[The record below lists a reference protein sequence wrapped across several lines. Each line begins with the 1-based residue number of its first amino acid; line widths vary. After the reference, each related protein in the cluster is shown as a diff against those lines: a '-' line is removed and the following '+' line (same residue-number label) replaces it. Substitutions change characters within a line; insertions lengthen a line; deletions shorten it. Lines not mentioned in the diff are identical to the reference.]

1 MEDSRPGS
9 RRYVS
14 LKNVTIPIIPPGPG
28 RLTVNLDALAR
39 NFHKL
44 RTAGAPGE
52 CGAVIKAN
60 AYGLGVE
67 PVARRLLAEGCR
79 RFFVASAGEG
89 VELRGIL
96 PEANIYV
103 FEGVLPGR
111 EDALLGANLTPVL
124 NSIEQIER
132 WRTVARSRRCVVH
145 IDTGMSRLGLSAA
158 EVKRASAERLLDEI
172 DLEYVITHLACADEP
187 SHPLTS
193 EQIQRF
199 DALRAQLPEAKTS
212 IGSSPGI
219 LLEASCRGD
228 LVRPGIAL
236 YGANPFVSGDNPME
250 TVATLEG
257 MILQIREVAA
267 PVTVGYGASYTV
279 NPPARLATVGAGYA
293 DGYPRALSNRG
304 VAFLAGTEVPV
315 VGRVSMDLITLDVS
329 AAPPERARPGEF
341 VELVG
346 PNVLLDDV
354 AHAAGTIS
362 YEILTGLGRRWERR
376 YEPSEG

>member
-1 MEDSRPGS
+1 M
-9 RRYVS
+9 
-14 LKNVTIPIIPPGPG
+14 TTPIIPPGPG
-28 RLTVNLDALAR
+28 RLTVNLDALAG

-44 RTAGAPGE
+44 RTAGLPGE

-60 AYGLGVE
+60 AYGLGVG
-67 PVARRLLAEGCR
+67 PVARRLLAEGCE
-79 RFFVASAGEG
+79 RFFVASSGEG
-89 VELRGIL
+89 AELRGIL
-96 PEANIYV
+96 PEADIYV
-103 FEGVLPGR
+103 FEGALPGR
-111 EDALLGANLTPVL
+111 EDGLLSASLTPVL

-132 WRTVARSRRCVVH
+132 WRKAAPSSRCVVH

-158 EVKRASAERLLDEI
+158 EVEQVAAARLLDAL
-172 DLEYVITHLACADEP
+172 DVEYVITHLACADEP
-187 SHPLTS
+187 SHPLTG
-193 EQIQRF
+193 EQIERF
-199 DALRAQLPEAKTS
+199 DALRAKLPQAKTS

-219 LLEASCRGD
+219 LLDASCRGD

-257 MILQIREVAA
+257 MILQVREVIE
-267 PVTVGYGASYTV
+267 PVTVGYGASYTA

-293 DGYPRALSNRG
+293 DGYPRALGNRG
-304 VAFLAGTEVPV
+304 VAFLAGREVPV

-329 AAPPERARPGEF
+329 GIPPEQVQPGGY

-346 PNVLLDDV
+346 PNVPLDDV
-354 AHAAGTIS
+354 ARAAGTIS

-376 YEPSEG
+376 YLPSDPEL